1 MKNVKEIWF
10 GNFYEPAYSDFS
22 YTDRTIELVKKLG
35 FTSVLLDSKAWEDFE
50 ERFEKGVRSQ
60 YVEAQEHMMEAI
72 RENGLEYSF
81 LALYLCGDNLYPD
94 IRTSPPILG
103 SSVTDRNGEDKRWY
117 RYWAED
123 ARASMEKHV
132 RGLMSTYPDASR
144 RICSMWDPIVSPS
157 FDADGEREY
166 ISFLNGKYKS
176 IDNLNRAYSSSYGSF
191 DDLSISDLWID
202 IPSDDNLTLLADNRE
217 WQSRELASYFSD
229 IKRRIGD
236 YELVPM
242 MAQWGFFLTFDG
254 SRLPGVGLADLWD
267 TANRGIDL
275 FLLKDTV
282 SSINF
287 ISVPIDPDGRA
298 DCYVASYHHR
308 FMASLNRGRDFLG
321 GIFLGRFLYG
331 DVYSEISAEEI
342 IGTIA
347 ASGASGYRAYGINGL
362 DDGGM
367 LDRMPSFFLDNLRK
381 ANGIFDEAVEKLG
394 KKLPN
399 DIAIIFP
406 SAMALSEP
414 YGIEGNE
421 ERRLDS
427 LGYLRLVLDSGLD
440 ADVVDIRDDLS
451 GYKTIILPSDSLYD
465 GRFDD
470 IITAFIEDGGTVIAS
485 ASHPYHESLGIMLEK
500 EERKVVKMADD
511 AMLIGPSFSVNG
523 GKTVLSYKDGNAAAS
538 EIRCGNGRLIQ
549 LGFDYGYE
557 YVSKHIPHVPRAEK
571 NSAIYPVSL
580 QRRQFITELIGGD
593 MNLKGLEISCFENGR
608 IVINHTSYEREYD
621 GRKLA
626 PRSFSVFTKD
636 RA

>member
-1 MKNVKEIWF
+1 MKSVKEIWF

-22 YTDRTIELVKKLG
+22 YIDETIAMVKELG
-35 FTSVLLDSKAWEDFE
+35 FTSVLLDSKAWEDFR
-50 ERFEKGVRSQ
+50 ERFENGERSQ
-60 YVEAQEHMMEAI
+60 YVKAQEHMMEAI
-72 RENGLEYSF
+72 RKHGMEYSF
-81 LALYLCGDNLYPD
+81 LALYLCG
-94 IRTSPPILG
+94 
-103 SSVTDRNGEDKRWY
+103 E
-117 RYWAED
+117 YWSEEARD
-123 ARASMEKHV
+123 AMERHV
-132 RGLMSTYPDASR
+132 NGLMTTYKGASG

-157 FDADGEREY
+157 FDTDGEREY
-166 ISFLNGKYKS
+166 LSFLKGKYES
-176 IDNLNRAYSSSYGSF
+176 IDDLNRAYSSSYRSF
-191 DDLSISDLWID
+191 DELRIGDLWID
-202 IPSDDNLTLLADNRE
+202 IPAEDNLPLLADNRE
-217 WQSRELASYFSD
+217 WQSIELASYFSD
-229 IKRRIGD
+229 MKKRLGR

-308 FMASLNRGRDFLG
+308 FMASLNRGREFLG

-362 DDGGM
+362 DDGGL
-367 LDRMPSFFLDNLRK
+367 LDRMPSFFLENLGK

-427 LGYLRLVLDSGLD
+427 LGYLRLVLDWIY
-440 ADVVDIRDDLS
+440 VMICR
-451 GYKTIILPSDSLYD
+451 
-465 GRFDD
+465 
-470 IITAFIEDGGTVIAS
+470 VI
-485 ASHPYHESLGIMLEK
+485 K
-500 EERKVVKMADD
+500 
-511 AMLIGPSFSVNG
+511 
-523 GKTVLSYKDGNAAAS
+523 
-538 EIRCGNGRLIQ
+538 Q
-549 LGFDYGYE
+549 
-557 YVSKHIPHVPRAEK
+557 
-571 NSAIYPVSL
+571 
-580 QRRQFITELIGGD
+580 
-593 MNLKGLEISCFENGR
+593 SCFLLILFMMEVLMISSWLSLIMAERLYPPLR
-608 IVINHTSYEREYD
+608 IHSIKH
-621 GRKLA
+621 LA
-626 PRSFSVFTKD
+626 
-636 RA
+636 